1 MKKLISMTD
10 FILEQR
16 MTSEEVNASSF
27 QQIQNH
33 INTYYDKVYAYANFL
48 KQPLKLEMFVP
59 CDEDEN
65 VLEEPKNFLVDFENE
80 FNSVHRNKVCLAWY
94 NECKQYQKATKK
106 VLFEGFKIYDYKLNV
121 FFYLGKRKTL
131 SYDKKRKDFITIGFL
146 PETIEDLLS
155 FSKEIELT
163 ESAIKQ
169 INN

>member
-59 CDEDEN
+59 CVEG
-65 VLEEPKNFLVDFENE
+65 EPIEYVELKKQVVNFV
-80 FNSVHRNKVCLAWY
+80 
-94 NECKQYQKATKK
+94 Q
-106 VLFEGFKIYDYKLNV
+106 
-121 FFYLGKRKTL
+121 
-131 SYDKKRKDFITIGFL
+131 
-146 PETIEDLLS
+146 
-155 FSKEIELT
+155 
-163 ESAIKQ
+163 
-169 INN
+169 

>member
-16 MTSEEVNASSF
+16 MTSEEVNASNF

-59 CDEDEN
+59 CVEG
-65 VLEEPKNFLVDFENE
+65 EPIEYVE
-80 FNSVHRNKVCLAWY
+80 FKKTGGKFCPVGSEIEKEAK
-94 NECKQYQKATKK
+94 EK
-106 VLFEGFKIYDYKLNV
+106 VLFKGFPVKTNQYDTSCFYIGWESYMPSIFIKERNKEWKIGH
-121 FFYLGKRKTL
+121 FKTV
-131 SYDKKRKDFITIGFL
+131 
-146 PETIEDLLS
+146 EDLL
-155 FSKEIELT
+155 FSKEIKLT

-169 INN
+169 IGL